1 MNSEINEGTIVYFV
15 MLKTKIT
22 CQDIDLICAA
32 FCMQL
37 GIHCEKIEDAAKLR
51 DRQSMA
57 LKVIKKISTRLRF
70 LYRKNRCLK
79 NITTPEQMNTFLFE
93 FKS

>member
-15 MLKTKIT
+15 MLKTKMT
-22 CQDIDLICAA
+22 CQGSDLICAA
-32 FCMQL
+32 FYLQL

-57 LKVIKKISTRLRF
+57 LNVIKKINTRLRF
-70 LYRKNRCLK
+70 LYRKNRCSK

-93 FKS
+93 FES